1 MFLLVQTIT
10 NIDYVLFAN
19 LMEMQRYKVIALRDS
34 QGIGYRLDGP
44 GLQMQRL
51 FRGDDHREKLE
62 DMAEL
67 MNFSFEQGR
76 RSLEQQP
83 PVESSELTIAA
94 VAATKESE
102 V

>member
-1 MFLLVQTIT
+1 MPLLMQPITIF
-10 NIDYVLFAN
+10 NYALIAD
-19 LMEMQRYKVIALRDS
+19 LMETQRYRVTTFQDS
-34 QGIGYRLDGP
+34 EGAGYRLDGP

-51 FRGDDHREKLE
+51 FRGDDYREKLQ

-76 RSLEQQP
+76 RSLDQQP
-83 PVESSELTIAA
+83 TVESSERPIVTAA
-94 VAATKESE
+94 AARKFQ

>member
-1 MFLLVQTIT
+1 MPLLKPTIT
-10 NIDYVLFAN
+10 IFGYVLIAD
-19 LMEMQRYKVIALRDS
+19 LMETQKYRVTTLQDS
-34 QGIGYRLDGP
+34 QGNCYRLDGP

-51 FRGDDHREKLE
+51 FRGDDHREKLQ

-83 PVESSELTIAA
+83 TVESSERSNGA
-94 VAATKESE
+94 VAAARESD

>member
-1 MFLLVQTIT
+1 MPLLMPTIT
-10 NIDYVLFAN
+10 IFGYVLIAD
-19 LMEMQRYKVIALRDS
+19 LMETQRYRVTTLQDP
-34 QGIGYRLDGP
+34 QGNWYRLDGP

-51 FRGDDHREKLE
+51 FRGDDYREQLQ

-76 RSLEQQP
+76 RSLDQQP
-83 PVESSELTIAA
+83 TVENSERPIAA
-94 VAATKESE
+94 VAATRESE